1 MIRQHAR
8 RIHAIAAALMLC
20 VPLVRAMAADSPAA
34 GPSLTIEAPTRE
46 AQATL
51 AVGQVLTLTL
61 RSVPSDEF
69 GWSLRRPPGRAVEW
83 IEGKAERDSGT
94 APRTHRAIGGEYVMR
109 FRALA
114 PGTAEVVLDYQR
126 AFQTPSPPMRS
137 VKLTKTVTSVTH
149 RAD

>member
-1 MIRQHAR
+1 MIRHCASR
-8 RIHAIAAALMLC
+8 LRSIAAALALAA
-20 VPLVRAMAADSPAA
+20 PLVQATAADAPAA

-83 IEGKAERDSGT
+83 IEGKSERDSGT

-137 VKLTKTVTSVTH
+137 VKLTITVTAVTDP
-149 RAD
+149 AD